1 MDSKQSKMNVL
12 MLPWLAH
19 GHISP
24 FLELAKKLSER
35 NFHIYLCS
43 TPINLDSIKKRITDK
58 LSLSI
63 ELVEIHLPSMPELPP
78 HHHTTN
84 GLPLHLNSTLQKA
97 FEMASPNFSNI
108 LKTLGPDLV
117 IHDFYPSW
125 APSIAS
131 SNNIPAIKF
140 VIGGAAVLS
149 VTRHV
154 INHDGGVE
162 FPFPAI
168 KLQGYHETQYRHF
181 LENAKASRDRQ
192 VAPVNEQLSCNLV
205 LFNTCRELEGKYIDY
220 LSVIG
225 DKKVVPVGPL
235 IQGMIDDENEQS
247 DIIQWLDNK
256 GESSTVFVSVGTK
269 GFVVL
274 PLKSGDLS
282 SFLFV

>member
-43 TPINLDSIKKRITDK
+43 TAINLKSIKKRITDK
-58 LSLSI
+58 FSLSI
-63 ELVEIHLPSMPELPP
+63 ELVEIHLPSFPELPP

-97 FEMASPNFSNI
+97 FEMVSQDFSNI
-108 LKTLGPDLV
+108 LKTLSPDLV
-117 IHDFYPSW
+117 IHDFNPSW

-131 SNNIPAIKF
+131 SYNIPAILF
-140 VIGGAAVLS
+140 MICGATVFS
-149 VTRHV
+149 VTRHM

-192 VAPVNEQLSCNLV
+192 VAPVNDQPSCNLV
-205 LFNTCRELEGKYIDY
+205 LFNTCRELEGKYID
-220 LSVIG
+220 
-225 DKKVVPVGPL
+225 
-235 IQGMIDDENEQS
+235 
-247 DIIQWLDNK
+247 
-256 GESSTVFVSVGTK
+256 SVGNR
-269 GFVVL
+269 
-274 PLKSGDLS
+274 
-282 SFLFV
+282 